1 MKVRLNSVVKMLV
14 AVAAVAA
21 ASGASAQSAGQW
33 TVALGVNKIT
43 PHVESGDIS
52 APALPGSKGDVGSDT
67 QPVVVIDY
75 GITDNISVETAL
87 GTPYKH
93 KIYGAGAIAGTGE
106 LGSVEALPPTI
117 FAQYRFFQPSA
128 MIRPFVGV
136 GLAYAYFQKA
146 TGSGKMTALTN
157 PGSSTP
163 TTFKIDN
170 KLTGALQAGVAVN
183 INERWFASAAIIK
196 TFLKTDVHFST
207 NQTQHMKLDPQ
218 AVMVSVGYKF

>member
-1 MKVRLNSVVKMLV
+1 M
-14 AVAAVAA
+14 
-21 ASGASAQSAGQW
+21 
-33 TVALGVNKIT
+33 
-43 PHVESGDIS
+43 H
-52 APALPGSKGDVGSDT
+52 
-67 QPVVVIDY
+67 Y

-128 MIRPFVGV
+128 MIRPFVGI

>member
-33 TVALGVNKIT
+33 TVAVGVNKIT

-67 QPVVVIDY
+67 QPVIVIDY

>member
-1 MKVRLNSVVKMLV
+1 MLV
-14 AVAAVAA
+14 AAAAVAA

-33 TVALGVNKIT
+33 TVAVGANKIT

-67 QPVVVIDY
+67 QPVIVIDY

-106 LGSVEALPPTI
+106 LGSVQALPPTI
-117 FAQYRFFQPSA
+117 FAQYRFFEPTA

-136 GLAYAYFQKA
+136 GVAYAYFMKA
-146 TGSGKMTALTN
+146 TGSGRMTALTN

-170 KLTGALQAGVAVN
+170 KLTGALQAGVSVN

-196 TFLKTDVHFST
+196 TFLTTDVHFST

>member
-33 TVALGVNKIT
+33 TVAVGVNKIT

>member
-14 AVAAVAA
+14 AAAAVAA

-33 TVALGVNKIT
+33 TVAVGANKIT

-67 QPVVVIDY
+67 QPVIVIDY

-106 LGSVEALPPTI
+106 LGSVQALPPTI
-117 FAQYRFFQPSA
+117 FAQYRFFEPTA

-136 GLAYAYFQKA
+136 GVAYAYFMKA
-146 TGSGKMTALTN
+146 TGSGRMTALTN

-170 KLTGALQAGVAVN
+170 KLTAALQAGVSVN

-196 TFLKTDVHFST
+196 TFLTTDVHFST

>member
-33 TVALGVNKIT
+33 TVAVGVNKIT

-93 KIYGAGAIAGTGE
+93 KIYGAGAIAGVGE

>member
-1 MKVRLNSVVKMLV
+1 MLV
-14 AVAAVAA
+14 AAAAVAA

-33 TVALGVNKIT
+33 TVAVGANKIT

-67 QPVVVIDY
+67 QPVIVIDY

-106 LGSVEALPPTI
+106 LGSVQALPPTI
-117 FAQYRFFQPSA
+117 FAQYRFFEPTA

-136 GLAYAYFQKA
+136 GVAYAYFMKA
-146 TGSGKMTALTN
+146 TGSGRMTALTN

-170 KLTGALQAGVAVN
+170 KLTAALQAGVSVN

-196 TFLKTDVHFST
+196 TFLTTDVHFST